1 MFNRLIV
8 LTLSAAVLSA
18 CVTTTESSLTRKKSP
33 EKAVENYT
41 KLGLGYLQ
49 KERFDVAKQR
59 LDRALEID
67 PDSAQANDA
76 MGIYYLT
83 QGEVELAEEY
93 YQKAI
98 DSDSDY
104 LEARHHYAQL
114 LMQQKRYDDA
124 CDELEDVVEDVDY
137 QQRGRALQD
146 LGKCYYS
153 KGENDKAIAIY
164 KKALR
169 GRNFNAS
176 VLLNLSTVLFEQKS
190 YKESWNYFLRLDDLV
205 ERKQTQHTAYSL
217 WLGIKLAN
225 IQGDAKRSGRY
236 ARELT
241 QKHKD
246 SVEYQLYKKS
256 F

>member
-8 LTLSAAVLSA
+8 LALCSVFLSA
-18 CVTTTESSLTRKKSP
+18 CVTTTESNLTRKKSP

-41 KLGLGYLQ
+41 KLGLGYI
-49 KERFDVAKQR
+49 KNERYDVAKQR
-59 LDRALEID
+59 LDRALAID
-67 PDSAQANDA
+67 PDNAPANDA
-76 MGIYYLT
+76 MAIYYLT
-83 QGEVELAEEY
+83 QGEIEIAEEY

-98 DSDSDY
+98 DSDSDF

-114 LMQQKRYDDA
+114 LMEQNRLEEA
-124 CDELEDVVEDVDY
+124 CEQLEEVVADVDY
-137 QQRGRALQD
+137 QQRASAQQE
-146 LGKCYYS
+146 LGKCYYQ
-153 KGENDKAIAIY
+153 KGDHQKAITVY

-169 GRNFNAS
+169 GRSFS
-176 VLLNLSTVLFEQKS
+176 GPILLNLSTVLLEQKS
-190 YKESWNYFLRLDDLV
+190 YAEAWNYFLRFDNLV